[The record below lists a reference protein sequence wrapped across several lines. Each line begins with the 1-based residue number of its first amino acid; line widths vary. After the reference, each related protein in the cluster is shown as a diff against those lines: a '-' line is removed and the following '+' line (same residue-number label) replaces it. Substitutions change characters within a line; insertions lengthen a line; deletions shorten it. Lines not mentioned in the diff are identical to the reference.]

1 MDFDHRL
8 AISYY
13 KPIAVI
19 NEPHHVYLVQHQET
33 KKITIKKVLD
43 VYNLAVYAELYRNPV
58 AGTPRIIN
66 YYEENGQLTVIE
78 EYISGTSMQDKI
90 NHADLS
96 PNDMLQYMLDLCAIL
111 EQLHLHNPTIIHRD
125 VKPSNVIITSYN
137 RAVLLDFNAAKYH
150 TATKDS
156 DTILLGTQGYAA
168 PEQYGFGQS
177 SPQTD
182 IYSLGILLKEMA
194 QASHCQNPYIDAIID
209 KCTQMNPAERYQ
221 SIDDL
226 RQALLTNGGIL
237 PYTHAGQGQV
247 SSRDLSG
254 ISSNRSNTQ
263 IQENSISPAKHVQYV
278 PPGFRSRT
286 PWKMA
291 VALLTYIFLAWFCLS
306 LKVKNTFGAA
316 LWVERVFVL
325 IMMLFIVASIFD
337 YLNVRRLMPL
347 CQHEKKAT
355 RMLGVVV
362 LDILVVFGLIVLMA
376 IVQSF
381 CPNS

>member
-1 MDFDHRL
+1 MHMDLDQRL

-13 KPIAVI
+13 KSIAVI

-33 KKITIKKVLD
+33 KKIAIKKVLD
-43 VYNLAVYAELYRNPV
+43 VYNPDVYAELYRNPV

-66 YYEENGQLTVIE
+66 YYEEAEQLTVIE
-78 EYISGTSMQDKI
+78 EYISGTSLQDKI
-90 NHADLS
+90 SHADIS
-96 PNDMLQYMLDLCAIL
+96 PNDMLSYMLDLCAIL
-111 EQLHLHNPTIIHRD
+111 EQLHQHNPAIIHRD

-150 TATKDS
+150 TAAKDS

-194 QASHCQNPYIDAIID
+194 QASHCQNPYIDAIIA

-221 SIDDL
+221 SIGDL
-226 RQALLTNGGIL
+226 RETLLTNGGIL
-237 PYTHAGQGQV
+237 PYTHAGQV

-254 ISSNRSNTQ
+254 ISSNRSNMQ
-263 IQENSISPAKHVQYV
+263 IQGNSISPAKHVQYV

-291 VALLTYIFLAWFCLS
+291 VALLTYIFLTWFCLS

-325 IMMLFIVASIFD
+325 IMLLFIVASIFD

-355 RMLGVVV
+355 RILGVIV

-381 CPNS
+381 CLNS

>member
-1 MDFDHRL
+1 MDLDQRL

-13 KPIAVI
+13 KPIAAI

-33 KKITIKKVLD
+33 KKIAIKKVLD
-43 VYNLAVYAELYRNPV
+43 VYNCAVYAELYRNPV

-66 YYEENGQLTVIE
+66 YCEETGQLTVIE
-78 EYISGTSMQDKI
+78 EYISGTSLQDKI
-90 NHADLS
+90 RHADIS
-96 PNDMLQYMLDLCAIL
+96 PNEMLQYMLDLCAIL
-111 EQLHLHNPTIIHRD
+111 EQLHQHNPAIIHRD

-150 TATKDS
+150 TAAKDS

-182 IYSLGILLKEMA
+182 IYSMGILLKEMA
-194 QASHCQNPYIDAIID
+194 EASHCQNPYIDTVTA

-221 SIDDL
+221 SIGEL
-226 RQALLTNGGIL
+226 RQALLANGGIF
-237 PYTHAGQGQV
+237 PYTHAGQAFTG
-247 SSRDLSG
+247 DLSG
-254 ISSNRSNTQ
+254 SSSNRSNAQTQ
-263 IQENSISPAKHVQYV
+263 NDPGTSTKRIQFA
-278 PPGFRSRT
+278 PPGFHSKT

-306 LKVKNTFGAA
+306 MKVNNTFGAA
-316 LWVERVFVL
+316 LWVERVFALV
-325 IMMLFIVASIFD
+325 MMLFIVASIFD
-337 YLNVRRLMPL
+337 YLHVRQLMPL
-347 CQHEKKAT
+347 CQHEKKSL
-355 RMLGVVV
+355 RILGVVV
-362 LDILVVFGLIVLMA
+362 LDILVVFGLIVVMA

>member
-1 MDFDHRL
+1 MDLDQRL

-33 KKITIKKVLD
+33 KKIAIKKVLD
-43 VYNLAVYAELYRNPV
+43 VYNPDVYAELYRNPV

-66 YYEENGQLTVIE
+66 YYEEAEQLTVIE
-78 EYISGTSMQDKI
+78 EYISGTSLQDKI
-90 NHADLS
+90 SHADIS
-96 PNDMLQYMLDLCAIL
+96 PNDMLSYMLDLCAIL
-111 EQLHLHNPTIIHRD
+111 EQLHQHNPAIIHRD

-150 TATKDS
+150 TAAKDS

-194 QASHCQNPYIDAIID
+194 QASHCQNPYIDAIIA

-221 SIDDL
+221 SIGDL
-226 RQALLTNGGIL
+226 RETLLTNGGIL
-237 PYTHAGQGQV
+237 PYTHASQV

-254 ISSNRSNTQ
+254 ISSNRSNMQ
-263 IQENSISPAKHVQYV
+263 IQGNSISPAKHVQYV

-291 VALLTYIFLAWFCLS
+291 VALLTYIFLTWFCLS
-306 LKVKNTFGAA
+306 LKIKNTFGAA

-325 IMMLFIVASIFD
+325 IMLLFIVASIFD

-355 RMLGVVV
+355 RILGVIV

-381 CPNS
+381 CLNS

>member
-1 MDFDHRL
+1 MDLDQRL

-13 KPIAVI
+13 KPIAAI

-33 KKITIKKVLD
+33 KKIAIKKVLD

-66 YYEENGQLTVIE
+66 YYEETGQLTVIE
-78 EYISGTSMQDKI
+78 EYISGTSLQDKI
-90 NHADLS
+90 RHADIS
-96 PNDMLQYMLDLCAIL
+96 PNEMLQYMLDLCAIL
-111 EQLHLHNPTIIHRD
+111 EQLHQHNPAIIHRD

-182 IYSLGILLKEMA
+182 IYSMGILL
-194 QASHCQNPYIDAIID
+194 
-209 KCTQMNPAERYQ
+209 
-221 SIDDL
+221 
-226 RQALLTNGGIL
+226 GIF
-237 PYTHAGQGQV
+237 PYTHAGQASTG
-247 SSRDLSG
+247 DLSG
-254 ISSNRSNTQ
+254 SSSNRSNAQTQ
-263 IQENSISPAKHVQYV
+263 NDPGTSANHMQFA
-278 PPGFRSRT
+278 PPGFRSKT

-306 LKVKNTFGAA
+306 MKVNNTFGAA
-316 LWVERVFVL
+316 LWVERVFALV
-325 IMMLFIVASIFD
+325 MMLFIVASIFD
-337 YLNVRRLMPL
+337 YLHVRQLMPL
-347 CQHEKKAT
+347 CQHEKKSL
-355 RMLGVVV
+355 RIFGVVV
-362 LDILVVFGLIVLMA
+362 LDILVVFGLIVVMA

>member
-1 MDFDHRL
+1 MEFDHRL

-19 NEPHHVYLVQHQET
+19 NEPHHIYLVQHQET
-33 KKITIKKVLD
+33 KKIAIKKVLD
-43 VYNLAVYAELYRNPV
+43 IYNLDIYAELHRNPV
-58 AGTPRIIN
+58 AGTPRIIE
-66 YYEENGQLTVIE
+66 YYEEAGRLTVIE
-78 EYISGTSMQDKI
+78 EYISGTSLQDKI
-90 NHADLS
+90 SHAEIS
-96 PNDMLQYMLDLCAIL
+96 PNDMLQYMLDLCSIL
-111 EQLHLHNPTIIHRD
+111 EQLHLHNPAIIHRD

-150 TATKDS
+150 TAAKDS

-194 QASHCQNPYIDAIID
+194 QASHCQNPYIDAIIA

-221 SIDDL
+221 SIEEL
-226 RQALLTNGGIL
+226 RGALLPNQADS
-237 PYTHAGQGQV
+237 PQAQQEQASK
-247 SSRDLSG
+247 SSHM
-254 ISSNRSNTQ
+254 
-263 IQENSISPAKHVQYV
+263 KYV

-291 VALLTYIFLAWFCLS
+291 VALLTYIFLTWFCLT
-306 LKVKNTFGAA
+306 LKVKNTFGAS
-316 LWVERVFVL
+316 LWVERVFAL
-325 IMMLFIVASIFD
+325 IMMLFIVASIFNYVD
-337 YLNVRRLMPL
+337 VRKLMPL
-347 CQHEKKAT
+347 CQHNKKVI
-355 RMLGVVV
+355 RIFGVVI
-362 LDILVVFGLIVLMA
+362 LDVLVVFGLIVVMA

>member
-1 MDFDHRL
+1 MDLDQRL

-13 KPIAVI
+13 KPIAAI

-33 KKITIKKVLD
+33 KKIAIKKVLD

-66 YYEENGQLTVIE
+66 YYEEAGQLTVIE
-78 EYISGTSMQDKI
+78 EYISGTSLQDMI
-90 NHADLS
+90 RHADIVPS
-96 PNDMLQYMLDLCAIL
+96 DMLQYMLDLC
-111 EQLHLHNPTIIHRD
+111 TI
-125 VKPSNVIITSYN
+125 
-137 RAVLLDFNAAKYH
+137 VLLDFNAAKYH
-150 TATKDS
+150 TAAKDS

-182 IYSLGILLKEMA
+182 IYSMGILLKEMA
-194 QASHCQNPYIDAIID
+194 EASHCQNPYIDAVTA

-221 SIDDL
+221 SIGEL
-226 RQALLTNGGIL
+226 RQALLANGGIF
-237 PYTHAGQGQV
+237 PYTHAGRASTG
-247 SSRDLSG
+247 DLSG
-254 ISSNRSNTQ
+254 SSSKRSNAQTQ
-263 IQENSISPAKHVQYV
+263 NDPDTSANHMQFA
-278 PPGFRSRT
+278 PPGFRSKT

-306 LKVKNTFGAA
+306 MKVNNTFGAA
-316 LWVERVFVL
+316 LWVERVFAL
-325 IMMLFIVASIFD
+325 IIMLFIVASIFD
-337 YLNVRRLMPL
+337 YLHVRKLMPL

-355 RMLGVVV
+355 RIFGVVV
-362 LDILVVFGLIVLMA
+362 LDILVVFGLIVVMA

>member
-1 MDFDHRL
+1 MDLDQRL

-33 KKITIKKVLD
+33 KKIAIKKVLD

-58 AGTPRIIN
+58 TGTPRIIN
-66 YYEENGQLTVIE
+66 YHEDAGKLTVIE
-78 EYISGTSMQDKI
+78 EYISGTSLQDKI
-90 NHADLS
+90 RHADIVPS
-96 PNDMLQYMLDLCAIL
+96 DMLQYMLDLCTIL
-111 EQLHLHNPTIIHRD
+111 EQLHLHNPAIIHRD

-182 IYSLGILLKEMA
+182 IYSMGILLKEMA
-194 QASHCQNPYIDAIID
+194 EASHCQNPYIDAVTA

-221 SIDDL
+221 SIGEL
-226 RQALLTNGGIL
+226 RQALLANGGIF
-237 PYTHAGQGQV
+237 PYTHAGQV
-247 SSRDLSG
+247 SNRDLSG
-254 ISSNRSNTQ
+254 ISSNQSNTQ
-263 IQENSISPAKHVQYV
+263 IQGNSVSPANHMQFA
-278 PPGFRSRT
+278 PPGFRSKT

-291 VALLTYIFLAWFCLS
+291 VALLTYIFLTWFCLS
-306 LKVKNTFGAA
+306 MKANNTFGAA
-316 LWVERVFVL
+316 LWVERVFAL

-355 RMLGVVV
+355 RIFGVVL
-362 LDILVVFGLIVLMA
+362 LDILVVFGLIVVMA

>member
-1 MDFDHRL
+1 MDLDQRL

-33 KKITIKKVLD
+33 NKIAIKKVLD

-66 YYEENGQLTVIE
+66 YYEEAGQLTVIE
-78 EYISGTSMQDKI
+78 EYISGTSLQDKI
-90 NHADLS
+90 SHAEIS

-111 EQLHLHNPTIIHRD
+111 EQLHQHNPAIIHRD

-150 TATKDS
+150 TAAKDS

-182 IYSLGILLKEMA
+182 IYSLGILLREMA
-194 QASHCQNPYIDAIID
+194 EASHCQNPYINAIIA

-221 SIDDL
+221 SIGDL
-226 RQALLTNGGIL
+226 RQTLLTNGGIF
-237 PYTHAGQGQV
+237 PYTHAGQV

-263 IQENSISPAKHVQYV
+263 IQGNSVSPAKHVQYV

-291 VALLTYIFLAWFCLS
+291 VALLTYIFLTWFCLS
-306 LKVKNTFGAA
+306 MKVKNTFGAA
-316 LWVERVFVL
+316 LWVERVFAL
-325 IMMLFIVASIFD
+325 IMVLFIVASIFD

-355 RMLGVVV
+355 RILGVVV

-376 IVQSF
+376 IVQSI

>member
-1 MDFDHRL
+1 MDLDQRL

-13 KPIAVI
+13 KPIAAI

-33 KKITIKKVLD
+33 KKIAIKKVLD
-43 VYNLAVYAELYRNPV
+43 VYNCAVYAELYRNPV

-66 YYEENGQLTVIE
+66 YCEETGQLTVIE
-78 EYISGTSMQDKI
+78 EYISGTSLQDKI
-90 NHADLS
+90 RHADIS
-96 PNDMLQYMLDLCAIL
+96 PNEMLQYMLDLCAIL
-111 EQLHLHNPTIIHRD
+111 EQLHQHNPAIIHRD

-150 TATKDS
+150 TAAKDS

-182 IYSLGILLKEMA
+182 IYSMGI
-194 QASHCQNPYIDAIID
+194 HCQNPYIDAVTA

-221 SIDDL
+221 SIGEL
-226 RQALLTNGGIL
+226 RQALLANGGIF
-237 PYTHAGQGQV
+237 PYTHAGQAFTG
-247 SSRDLSG
+247 DLSG
-254 ISSNRSNTQ
+254 SSSNRSNAQTQ
-263 IQENSISPAKHVQYV
+263 NDPGTSTKRIQFA
-278 PPGFRSRT
+278 PPGFHSKT

-306 LKVKNTFGAA
+306 MKVNNTFGAA
-316 LWVERVFVL
+316 LWVERVFALV
-325 IMMLFIVASIFD
+325 MMLFIVASIFD
-337 YLNVRRLMPL
+337 YLHVRQLMPL
-347 CQHEKKAT
+347 CQHEKKSL
-355 RMLGVVV
+355 RILGVVV
-362 LDILVVFGLIVLMA
+362 LDILVVFGLIVVMA

>member
-33 KKITIKKVLD
+33 KKIAIKKVLD
-43 VYNLAVYAELYRNPV
+43 VYNPDVYAELYRNPV

-66 YYEENGQLTVIE
+66 YYEEAGQLTVIE
-78 EYISGTSMQDKI
+78 EYISGTSLQDKI
-90 NHADLS
+90 SHADIS
-96 PNDMLQYMLDLCAIL
+96 PNDMISYMLDLCTIL
-111 EQLHLHNPTIIHRD
+111 EQLHLHNPAIIHRD
-125 VKPSNVIITSYN
+125 VKPSNVIITTYN

-194 QASHCQNPYIDAIID
+194 QTSHCQNPYIDAIIT
-209 KCTQMNPAERYQ
+209 KCTQMNPVERYQ
-221 SIDDL
+221 SIGDL
-226 RQALLTNGGIL
+226 RKALLPDQTDF
-237 PYTHAGQGQV
+237 P
-247 SSRDLSG
+247 
-254 ISSNRSNTQ
+254 RSQ
-263 IQENSISPAKHVQYV
+263 LKSVAEKKHMQYI

-286 PWKMA
+286 PWKIA
-291 VALLTYIFLAWFCLS
+291 VALLSYIFLTWFCLS

-325 IMMLFIVASIFD
+325 IMMLFIVASVFN
-337 YLNVRRLMPL
+337 YLDVQKLMPL
-347 CQHEKKAT
+347 CQNENKAI
-355 RMLGVVV
+355 RILGVIL
-362 LDILVVFGLIVLMA
+362 LDILVIFGLIVVMA

>member
-1 MDFDHRL
+1 MDLDQRL

-13 KPIAVI
+13 KSIAVI

-33 KKITIKKVLD
+33 KKIAIKKVLD
-43 VYNLAVYAELYRNPV
+43 VYNPDVYAELYRNPV

-66 YYEENGQLTVIE
+66 YYEEAEQLTVIE
-78 EYISGTSMQDKI
+78 EYISGTSLQDKI
-90 NHADLS
+90 SHADIS
-96 PNDMLQYMLDLCAIL
+96 PNDMLSYMLDLCAIL
-111 EQLHLHNPTIIHRD
+111 EQLHQHNPAIIHRD

-150 TATKDS
+150 TAAKDS

-194 QASHCQNPYIDAIID
+194 QASHCQNPYIDAIIA

-221 SIDDL
+221 SIGDL
-226 RQALLTNGGIL
+226 RETLLTNGGIL
-237 PYTHAGQGQV
+237 PYTHAGQV

-254 ISSNRSNTQ
+254 ISSNRSNMQ
-263 IQENSISPAKHVQYV
+263 IQGNSISPAKHVQYV

-291 VALLTYIFLAWFCLS
+291 VALLTYIFLTWFCLS

-325 IMMLFIVASIFD
+325 IMLLFIVASIFD

-355 RMLGVVV
+355 RILGVIV

-381 CPNS
+381 CLNS

>member
-1 MDFDHRL
+1 MDLDQRL

-13 KPIAVI
+13 KPIAAI

-33 KKITIKKVLD
+33 KKIAIKKVLD

-66 YYEENGQLTVIE
+66 YCEETGHLTVIE
-78 EYISGTSMQDKI
+78 EYISGTSLQDKI
-90 NHADLS
+90 NHTDIAPS
-96 PNDMLQYMLDLCAIL
+96 DMLQYMLDLCAIL
-111 EQLHLHNPTIIHRD
+111 EQLHQHNPAIIHRD

-150 TATKDS
+150 TAAKDS

-182 IYSLGILLKEMA
+182 IYSIGILLKEMA
-194 QASHCQNPYIDAIID
+194 EALHCQNPYIDAVTA

-221 SIDDL
+221 SIGEL
-226 RQALLTNGGIL
+226 RQALLANGGIF
-237 PYTHAGQGQV
+237 PYTHAGQV
-247 SSRDLSG
+247 STGDLSG
-254 ISSNRSNTQ
+254 LSSKRSNAQTQ
-263 IQENSISPAKHVQYV
+263 NDPDTFAKHMQFA
-278 PPGFRSRT
+278 PPGFRSKT

-306 LKVKNTFGAA
+306 MKVNNTFGAA
-316 LWVERVFVL
+316 LWVERVFALV
-325 IMMLFIVASIFD
+325 MMLFIVASIFD
-337 YLNVRRLMPL
+337 YLHVRQLMPL
-347 CQHEKKAT
+347 CQHEKKSL
-355 RMLGVVV
+355 RIFGVVV
-362 LDILVVFGLIVLMA
+362 LDILVVFGLIVVMA

>member
-1 MDFDHRL
+1 MHMDLDQRL

-33 KKITIKKVLD
+33 KKIAIKKVLD
-43 VYNLAVYAELYRNPV
+43 VYNLAVYAELYRNPIT
-58 AGTPRIIN
+58 GTPRILN
-66 YYEENGQLTVIE
+66 YYEENDQLTVIE
-78 EYISGTSMQDKI
+78 EYISGTSLQDKI
-90 NHADLS
+90 NHADIS
-96 PNDMLQYMLDLCAIL
+96 PNDMLPYMLDLCAIL
-111 EQLHLHNPTIIHRD
+111 EQLHLHNPAIIHRD

-137 RAVLLDFNAAKYH
+137 RAMLLDFNAAKYH
-150 TATKDS
+150 TMAKDS

-194 QASHCQNPYIDAIID
+194 QAAHCQNPYIDAIID

-237 PYTHAGQGQV
+237 SYTHASQV

-263 IQENSISPAKHVQYV
+263 IQGNSVSPAKHVQYV

-291 VALLTYIFLAWFCLS
+291 VALLTYIFLTWFCLS

-347 CQHEKKAT
+347 CQHDKKAT
-355 RMLGVVV
+355 RILGVVM

>member
-1 MDFDHRL
+1 MDLDQRL

-13 KPIAVI
+13 KPIAAI

-33 KKITIKKVLD
+33 KKIAIKKVLD
-43 VYNLAVYAELYRNPV
+43 VYNLAVYAELYRNPI

-66 YYEENGQLTVIE
+66 YYEEAGQLTVIE
-78 EYISGTSMQDKI
+78 EYISGTSLQDKI
-90 NHADLS
+90 SHADIAPS
-96 PNDMLQYMLDLCAIL
+96 DMLQYMLDLCAIL
-111 EQLHLHNPTIIHRD
+111 EQLHQHNPAIIHRD

-150 TATKDS
+150 TAAKDS

-182 IYSLGILLKEMA
+182 IYSIGILLKEMA
-194 QASHCQNPYIDAIID
+194 EALHCQNPYIDAVTA

-221 SIDDL
+221 SIGEL
-226 RQALLTNGGIL
+226 RQALLANGGIF
-237 PYTHAGQGQV
+237 PYTHAGQV
-247 SSRDLSG
+247 STGDLSG
-254 ISSNRSNTQ
+254 LSSKRSNAQTQ
-263 IQENSISPAKHVQYV
+263 NDPDTFAKHMQFA
-278 PPGFRSRT
+278 PPGFRSKT

-306 LKVKNTFGAA
+306 MKVNNTFGAA
-316 LWVERVFVL
+316 LWVERVFAL

-355 RMLGVVV
+355 RIFGVVV
-362 LDILVVFGLIVLMA
+362 LDILVVFGLIVVMA

>member
-33 KKITIKKVLD
+33 KKIAIKKVLD
-43 VYNLAVYAELYRNPV
+43 VYNPDVYAELYLNPV

-66 YYEENGQLTVIE
+66 YYEEAGQLTVIE
-78 EYISGTSMQDKI
+78 EYISGTSLQDKI
-90 NHADLS
+90 RHANIS
-96 PNDMLQYMLDLCAIL
+96 PNDTLQYTLDLCAIL
-111 EQLHLHNPTIIHRD
+111 EQLHLHNPAIIHRD
-125 VKPSNVIITSYN
+125 VKPSNIIITSYN

-150 TATKDS
+150 TASKDS

-194 QASHCQNPYIDAIID
+194 EASHCQNPYIDAVIA
-209 KCTQMNPAERYQ
+209 KCTQMNPVERYQ
-221 SIDDL
+221 NINNL
-226 RQALLTNGGIL
+226 RQALLTNWKVF
-237 PYTHAGQGQV
+237 PYAHTMQNRN
-247 SSRDLSG
+247 RDLSDTAFNH
-254 ISSNRSNTQ
+254 SNEQ
-263 IQENSISPAKHVQYV
+263 IQKHSVSSAKHVQYI
-278 PPGFRSRT
+278 PPGFRSKT

-306 LKVKNTFGAA
+306 MKVKNTFGAA
-316 LWVERVFVL
+316 LWVERAFAL

-337 YLNVRRLMPL
+337 YLNVRKLMPL
-347 CQHEKKAT
+347 CQHEKKST
-355 RMLGVVV
+355 RIFGVFV
-362 LDILVVFGLIVLMA
+362 LDILVVFGLIILMA

>member
-1 MDFDHRL
+1 MDLDQRL

-13 KPIAVI
+13 KPIADI

-33 KKITIKKVLD
+33 KKIAIKKVLD
-43 VYNLAVYAELYRNPV
+43 VYNPAVYAELYRNPV
-58 AGTPRIIN
+58 AGTPQIIN
-66 YYEENGQLTVIE
+66 YYEEARLLTVIE
-78 EYISGTSMQDKI
+78 EYISGTSLQDKI
-90 NHADLS
+90 RHADIAPS
-96 PNDMLQYMLDLCAIL
+96 DMLQYTLDLCAIL
-111 EQLHLHNPTIIHRD
+111 EQLHLHNPAIIHRD

-150 TATKDS
+150 TAAKDS

-182 IYSLGILLKEMA
+182 IYSMGILLKEMA
-194 QASHCQNPYIDAIID
+194 EASHCQNPYIDAIIT

-221 SIDDL
+221 SIGEL
-226 RQALLTNGGIL
+226 RQALLANRGIF
-237 PYTHAGQGQV
+237 PYTHAGQA
-247 SSRDLSG
+247 STRDLSG
-254 ISSNRSNTQ
+254 LSSNRSNAQTQ
-263 IQENSISPAKHVQYV
+263 NDPGTSARNIQFA
-278 PPGFRSRT
+278 PPGFRSKT

-306 LKVKNTFGAA
+306 MKVNNTFGAA
-316 LWVERVFVL
+316 LWVERVFAL

-337 YLNVRRLMPL
+337 YLHVRQLMPL
-347 CQHEKKAT
+347 CQHEKKA
-355 RMLGVVV
+355 LHIFGVVV
-362 LDILVVFGLIVLMA
+362 LDILVVFGLIVVMA

>member
-1 MDFDHRL
+1 MDLDQRL

-13 KPIAVI
+13 KPIAAI

-33 KKITIKKVLD
+33 KKIAIKKVLD

-66 YYEENGQLTVIE
+66 YYEETGQLTVIE
-78 EYISGTSMQDKI
+78 EYISGTSLQDKI
-90 NHADLS
+90 RHADIS
-96 PNDMLQYMLDLCAIL
+96 PNEMLQYMLDLCAIL
-111 EQLHLHNPTIIHRD
+111 EQLHQHNPAIIHRD

-182 IYSLGILLKEMA
+182 IYSMGILLKEMA
-194 QASHCQNPYIDAIID
+194 EASHCQNPYIDAVTA
-209 KCTQMNPAERYQ
+209 KCTQMNPAERYR
-221 SIDDL
+221 SIGEL
-226 RQALLTNGGIL
+226 RQAFLANRGVF
-237 PYTHAGQGQV
+237 PYTRADQAFTG
-247 SSRDLSG
+247 DLSG
-254 ISSNRSNTQ
+254 SSSNRSNAQTQ
-263 IQENSISPAKHVQYV
+263 NDPGTSANHMQFA
-278 PPGFRSRT
+278 PPGFRSKT

-306 LKVKNTFGAA
+306 MKVNNTFGAA
-316 LWVERVFVL
+316 LWVERVFALV
-325 IMMLFIVASIFD
+325 MMLFIVASIFD
-337 YLNVRRLMPL
+337 YLHVRQLMPL
-347 CQHEKKAT
+347 CQHEKKSL
-355 RMLGVVV
+355 RIFGVVV
-362 LDILVVFGLIVLMA
+362 LDILVVFGLIVVMA

>member
-1 MDFDHRL
+1 MDLDQRL

-13 KPIAVI
+13 KPIAAI

-33 KKITIKKVLD
+33 KKIAIKKVLD

-66 YYEENGQLTVIE
+66 YCEETGQLTVIE
-78 EYISGTSMQDKI
+78 EYISGTSLQDKI
-90 NHADLS
+90 RHADIS
-96 PNDMLQYMLDLCAIL
+96 PNEMLQYMLDLCAIL
-111 EQLHLHNPTIIHRD
+111 EQLHQHNPAIIHRD

-150 TATKDS
+150 TAAKDS

-182 IYSLGILLKEMA
+182 IYSMGILLKEMA
-194 QASHCQNPYIDAIID
+194 EASHCQNPYIDAIIT

-221 SIDDL
+221 SIGEL
-226 RQALLTNGGIL
+226 RQTLLANRGIF
-237 PYTHAGQGQV
+237 PYTHAGQACTG
-247 SSRDLSG
+247 DLSG
-254 ISSNRSNTQ
+254 LPSNRSNAQTQ
-263 IQENSISPAKHVQYV
+263 NDSVTTARHMQFA
-278 PPGFRSRT
+278 PPGFRTKT

-306 LKVKNTFGAA
+306 MKVNNTFGAA
-316 LWVERVFVL
+316 LWVERVFAL

-337 YLNVRRLMPL
+337 YLHVRQLMPL
-347 CQHEKKAT
+347 CQHEKKAL
-355 RMLGVVV
+355 RIFGVVV
-362 LDILVVFGLIVLMA
+362 LDILVVFGLIVVMA

>member
-1 MDFDHRL
+1 M
-8 AISYY
+8 SYY
-13 KPIAVI
+13 KPIAAI

-33 KKITIKKVLD
+33 KKIAIKKVLD
-43 VYNLAVYAELYRNPV
+43 VYNLAVYAKLYRNPV

-66 YYEENGQLTVIE
+66 YCEETGHLTVIE
-78 EYISGTSMQDKI
+78 EYISGTSLQDKI
-90 NHADLS
+90 SHTDIA

-111 EQLHLHNPTIIHRD
+111 EQLHLHNPAIIHRD
-125 VKPSNVIITSYN
+125 VKPTNVIITSYN

-150 TATKDS
+150 TAAKDS

-182 IYSLGILLKEMA
+182 IYSMGILLKEMA
-194 QASHCQNPYIDAIID
+194 EASHCQNPYICAVTA
-209 KCTQMNPAERYQ
+209 KCTQMNPAERYR
-221 SIDDL
+221 SIGEL
-226 RQALLTNGGIL
+226 RQALLANGGIF
-237 PYTHAGQGQV
+237 PYPHAGQASTG
-247 SSRDLSG
+247 DLSG
-254 ISSNRSNTQ
+254 LSSNRSNAQTQ
-263 IQENSISPAKHVQYV
+263 NDSVTSANHMQFA
-278 PPGFRSRT
+278 PPGFRSKT

-306 LKVKNTFGAA
+306 MKVNNTFGAA
-316 LWVERVFVL
+316 LWVERVFAL

-337 YLNVRRLMPL
+337 YLHVRQLMPL
-347 CQHEKKAT
+347 CQHEKKAL
-355 RMLGVVV
+355 RIFGVVV
-362 LDILVVFGLIVLMA
+362 LDILVVFGLIVVMA

>member
-1 MDFDHRL
+1 MDLDQRL

-33 KKITIKKVLD
+33 KKIAIKKVLD
-43 VYNLAVYAELYRNPV
+43 VYNLAVYAELYRNPIT
-58 AGTPRIIN
+58 GTPRILN
-66 YYEENGQLTVIE
+66 YYEENDQLTVIE
-78 EYISGTSMQDKI
+78 EYISGTSLQDKI
-90 NHADLS
+90 NHADIS
-96 PNDMLQYMLDLCAIL
+96 PNDMLPYMLDLCAIL
-111 EQLHLHNPTIIHRD
+111 EQLHLHNPAIIHRD

-137 RAVLLDFNAAKYH
+137 RAMLLDFNAAKYH
-150 TATKDS
+150 TMAKDS

-194 QASHCQNPYIDAIID
+194 QAAHCQNPYIDAIID

-237 PYTHAGQGQV
+237 SYTHASQV

-263 IQENSISPAKHVQYV
+263 IQGNSVSPAKHVQYV

-291 VALLTYIFLAWFCLS
+291 VALLTYIFLTWFCLS

-347 CQHEKKAT
+347 CQHDKKAT
-355 RMLGVVV
+355 RILGVVM

>member
-1 MDFDHRL
+1 MDLDQRL

-13 KPIAVI
+13 KPIAAI

-33 KKITIKKVLD
+33 KKIAIKKVLD

-66 YYEENGQLTVIE
+66 YCEETGHLTVIE
-78 EYISGTSMQDKI
+78 EYISGTSLQDKI
-90 NHADLS
+90 NHTDIAPS
-96 PNDMLQYMLDLCAIL
+96 DMLQYMLDLCAIL
-111 EQLHLHNPTIIHRD
+111 EQLHQHNPAIIHRD

-150 TATKDS
+150 TAAKDS

-182 IYSLGILLKEMA
+182 IYSIGILLKEMA
-194 QASHCQNPYIDAIID
+194 EALHCQNPYTDAVTA

-221 SIDDL
+221 SIGEL
-226 RQALLTNGGIL
+226 RQALLANGGIF
-237 PYTHAGQGQV
+237 PYTHAGQV
-247 SSRDLSG
+247 STGDLSG
-254 ISSNRSNTQ
+254 LSSKRSNAQTQ
-263 IQENSISPAKHVQYV
+263 NDPDTFAKHMQFA
-278 PPGFRSRT
+278 PPGFRSKT

-306 LKVKNTFGAA
+306 MKVNNTFGAA
-316 LWVERVFVL
+316 LWVERVFAL

-355 RMLGVVV
+355 RIFGVVV
-362 LDILVVFGLIVLMA
+362 LDILVVFGLIVVMA

>member
-1 MDFDHRL
+1 MDLDQRL

-13 KPIAVI
+13 KPIAAI

-33 KKITIKKVLD
+33 KKIAIKKVLD
-43 VYNLAVYAELYRNPV
+43 VYNIAVYAELYRNPV

-66 YYEENGQLTVIE
+66 YYEEAGQLTVIE
-78 EYISGTSMQDKI
+78 EYISGTSLQDKI
-90 NHADLS
+90 SHADIA

-111 EQLHLHNPTIIHRD
+111 EQLHLHNPAIIHRD

-150 TATKDS
+150 TAAKDS

-182 IYSLGILLKEMA
+182 IYSMGILLKEMA
-194 QASHCQNPYIDAIID
+194 EASHFQNPYIDAVTA

-221 SIDDL
+221 SIGEL
-226 RQALLTNGGIL
+226 RQALLANGGIL
-237 PYTHAGQGQV
+237 PYTHAVQASTG
-247 SSRDLSG
+247 DLSG
-254 ISSNRSNTQ
+254 SSSMHSNAQTQ
-263 IQENSISPAKHVQYV
+263 NDSGTSANHMQFA
-278 PPGFRSRT
+278 PPGFRSKT

-291 VALLTYIFLAWFCLS
+291 VALLTYIFLTWFCLS
-306 LKVKNTFGAA
+306 MKANNTFGAA
-316 LWVERVFVL
+316 LWVERVFAL

-337 YLNVRRLMPL
+337 YLHVRQLMPL
-347 CQHEKKAT
+347 CQHEKKAM
-355 RMLGVVV
+355 RIFGVVV
-362 LDILVVFGLIVLMA
+362 LDILVVFGLIVVMA

-381 CPNS
+381 CLNS